1 MTKSSHKKQI
11 LKCILVSITL
21 IYQSFTFAEQNEEKY
36 IHEKQLTNGLR
47 VIVKEDHRSPTV
59 AHMVWYKT
67 GSVDEEVGVT
77 GVAHVLE
84 HMMFKGTKSIG
95 PGEFSKRVAAL
106 GGRENA
112 FTSNDYTA
120 YFQQIEKSH
129 LAKVMQLEADR
140 MQNLELSEAEFKKE
154 IQVIMEERRLRTDD
168 KAPSLLY
175 EQFLA
180 TALNAAPNRHP
191 VIGWMNDLKNMTYL
205 DARDWYDSWYTPKNA
220 VLVIVGDVAP
230 NEVFALAE
238 NIYGKIPP
246 KEMKL
251 RKLKLEPSQQGKRYF
266 ELNAPAEN
274 SIVMLGWKMPKIE
287 NGKIDDLEPF
297 AIDVLTGILDGNQN
311 ARFTRQL
318 VNEKKIVSSVGTGYE
333 GFLRG
338 QSLLTISGVLLP
350 GKTPEM
356 FEQEVKKILKEIA
369 QNGVKP
375 EELQRVKIAVMAS
388 QVYKKD
394 SVFGQAMEIGSMEMN
409 GISWR
414 QMGVIDDKLQAI
426 TSEQVQAVVKK
437 YIDDSQLTVGVL
449 KPVAINKKTTIS
461 TNAK

>member
-1 MTKSSHKKQI
+1 MTKSINKKQI
-11 LKCILVSITL
+11 LKCFLVSITL
-21 IYQSFTFAEQNEEKY
+21 IYQSFALAEQSAEKY
-36 IHEKQLTNGLR
+36 IHERQLSNGLR

-67 GSVDEEVGVT
+67 GSVDEDVGVT

-191 VIGWMNDLKNMTYL
+191 VIGWMNDLKNMTYR

-220 VLVIVGDVAP
+220 VLVIVGDVLP
-230 NEVFALAE
+230 NEVFELAE
-238 NIYGKIPP
+238 NIYGKVPP
-246 KEMKL
+246 KELKA
-251 RKLKLEPSQQGKRYF
+251 RKLKLEPTQQGRRYF

-274 SIVMLGWKMPKIE
+274 SIVMLGWKVPKIV
-287 NGKIDDLEPF
+287 NGQIDQLEPF

-311 ARFTRQL
+311 ARFSRQL

-356 FEQEVKKILKEIA
+356 FELEVKKILKDIA

-394 SVFGQAMEIGSMEMN
+394 SVFGQAMEIGSLEMN
-409 GISWR
+409 GISW
-414 QMGVIDDKLQAI
+414 QQIGVIDEKLQAI
-426 TSEQVQAVVKK
+426 TSEQVQAVVQK

-449 KPVAINKKTTIS
+449 KPIAINKKTNIS

>member
-21 IYQSFTFAEQNEEKY
+21 IYQSFTFAEQSEEKY

-274 SIVMLGWKMPKIE
+274 SIVMLGWKVPKIE

>member
-1 MTKSSHKKQI
+1 MTKSMNNRQI
-11 LKCILVSITL
+11 FKCILLSITL
-21 IYQSFTFAEQNEEKY
+21 IYQSFAFAEQNQGKY
-36 IHEKQLTNGLR
+36 IHEKQLSNGLR

-67 GSVDEEVGVT
+67 GSVDEDIGVT

-84 HMMFKGTKSIG
+84 HMMFKGTKTIG

-140 MQNLELSEAEFKKE
+140 MQNLELSEEEFKKE

-175 EQFLA
+175 EQFMA
-180 TALNAAPNRHP
+180 TALNSAPNRHP
-191 VIGWMNDLKNMTYL
+191 VIGWMNDLKNMSYK

-220 VLVIVGDVAP
+220 VLLVVGDVNP
-230 NEVFALAE
+230 NEVFAMAE
-238 NIYGKIPP
+238 SIYGKIPA
-246 KEMKL
+246 KEIKE
-251 RKLKLEPSQQGKRYF
+251 RKLKLEPTQQGRRYF
-266 ELNAPAEN
+266 ELSAPAEN
-274 SIVMLGWKMPKIE
+274 SVVMLGWKVPKIE
-287 NGKIDDLEPF
+287 NGQFNNNDPF

-311 ARFTRQL
+311 SRLNRQL
-318 VNEKKIVSSVGTGYE
+318 VIDKKIVSSIGTSYDGYS
-333 GFLRG
+333 RG
-338 QSLLTISGVLLP
+338 QSILNISGVLLP

-356 FEQEVKKILKEIA
+356 FESEVKRILKEIA

-375 EELQRVKIAVMAS
+375 EELKRVKIAVTAS

-394 SVFGQAMEIGSMEMN
+394 SVFGQAMEIGGLEMHD
-409 GISWR
+409 ISWR
-414 QMGVIDDKLQAI
+414 QIDTIDEKLQSI
-426 TSEQVQAVVKK
+426 TSEQVQEVVKK
-437 YIDDSQLTVGVL
+437 YISDNQLTVGVL
-449 KPVAINKKTTIS
+449 KPITLKKAS
-461 TNAK
+461 SN

>member
-1 MTKSSHKKQI
+1 MTKSINKKQI
-11 LKCILVSITL
+11 LKCFLVSITL
-21 IYQSFTFAEQNEEKY
+21 IYQCSTFAEQSEEKF
-36 IHEKQLTNGLR
+36 IHEKQLSNGLR

-67 GSVDEEVGVT
+67 GSVDETIGVT

-140 MQNLELSEAEFKKE
+140 MQNLELSEEEFKKE

-191 VIGWMNDLKNMTYL
+191 VIGWMNDLKNMTYE
-205 DARDWYDSWYTPKNA
+205 DARDWYESWYTPKNA
-220 VLVIVGDVAP
+220 VLVIVGDVVP
-230 NEVFALAE
+230 NEVFDLAQS
-238 NIYGKIPP
+238 IYGKILP
-246 KEMKL
+246 KEIKL
-251 RKLKLEPSQQGKRYF
+251 RKLKLEPTQQGRRYF

-274 SIVMLGWKMPKIE
+274 SIVMLGWKVPKIE
-287 NGKIDDLEPF
+287 NGQLDNLEPF
-297 AIDVLTGILDGNQN
+297 AIDVLTGILDGNKN
-311 ARFTRQL
+311 ARFSRQL
-318 VNEKKIVSSVGTGYE
+318 VNEKKIASSVGTGYD

-338 QSLLTISGVLLP
+338 QSLLTITGVLLP

-356 FEQEVKKILKEIA
+356 FELEVKKILKDIA

-394 SVFGQAMEIGSMEMN
+394 SVFGQAMEIGSLEMN

-414 QMGVIDDKLQAI
+414 KIGLIDEKLQGI
-426 TSEQVQAVVKK
+426 TSEQVQEVVKK

-449 KPVAINKKTTIS
+449 KPISINKKTNIS
-461 TNAK
+461 SNAK

>member
-1 MTKSSHKKQI
+1 MSINNRQI
-11 LKCILVSITL
+11 LKCILLSIAL
-21 IYQSFTFAEQNEEKY
+21 IYQSFASAEQIQGKY
-36 IHEKQLTNGLR
+36 IHEKQLNNGLR

-67 GSVDEEVGVT
+67 GSVDEDIGVT

-84 HMMFKGTKSIG
+84 HMMFKGTKTIG

-140 MQNLELSEAEFKKE
+140 MHNLELSDEEFKKE

-175 EQFLA
+175 EQFMA

-191 VIGWMNDLKNMTYL
+191 VIGWMNDLKNMSYK
-205 DARDWYDSWYTPKNA
+205 DARDWYESWYTPKNA
-220 VLVIVGDVAP
+220 VLLVVGDVNP
-230 NEVFALAE
+230 NDVFALAE
-238 NIYGKIPP
+238 NIYGKIPA
-246 KEMKL
+246 KEIKE
-251 RKLKLEPSQQGKRYF
+251 RKLKLEPSQQGRRYF
-266 ELNAPAEN
+266 ELSAPAEN
-274 SIVMLGWKMPKIE
+274 SIVMLGWKVPKIE
-287 NGKIDDLEPF
+287 NSQFSDVDPF
-297 AIDVLTGILDGNQN
+297 AIEVLTGVLDGNQN
-311 ARFTRQL
+311 SRLNRQL
-318 VNEKKIVSSVGTGYE
+318 VIDKKIVSSIGTSYE
-333 GFLRG
+333 GFSRG
-338 QSLLTISGVLLP
+338 QSMLNISGVLLP

-356 FEQEVKKILKEIA
+356 FEAEVKRILKEIA

-375 EELQRVKIAVMAS
+375 EELKRVKIAVTAA

-394 SVFGQAMEIGSMEMN
+394 SVFGQAMEIGGLEMHD
-409 GISWR
+409 ISWR
-414 QMGVIDDKLQAI
+414 QIDMIDEKLQSI
-426 TSEQVQAVVKK
+426 TSAQVQEVVKK
-437 YIDDSQLTVGVL
+437 YISDSQLTVGVL
-449 KPVAINKKTTIS
+449 KPVAIKKAS
-461 TNAK
+461 SN